1 MISNTYANHPVELIH
16 EDRENW
22 STIDLAVIII
32 FKIKY
37 LIKLIIE
44 KILYRMTP
52 IFYFIGLIRR

>member
-22 STIDLAVIII
+22 SINFAVIII